1 MTALAHPAVV
11 EDAARRFPAV
21 MNAGR
26 RRVRYQLIALIACL
40 AYGAVSVRA
49 FDITF
54 QRLFGGFDRL
64 WVVLRSMLVWKDFW
78 SWDFTGILLG
88 LVQSIA
94 MAFLGTLI
102 AATLALPLAFLA
114 ARTVVANPILRNLVR
129 RLFDFLRGVDRL
141 IWALVYVRAFGL
153 GPLAG
158 TLAILT
164 ADTGELGKLFSEAL
178 ENVDGKQV
186 EGVRST
192 GASRLQIFRFGFLPQ
207 IFPVILS
214 QALYYMESNTRS
226 ATIMGVV
233 GAGGIGLQLSERM
246 RVQYWDQAAFIVLL
260 ILVTVAL
267 IDWASGLLRRR
278 LIGGRGE

>member
-1 MTALAHPAVV
+1 
-11 EDAARRFPAV
+11 
-21 MNAGR
+21 
-26 RRVRYQLIALIACL
+26 
-40 AYGAVSVRA
+40 
-49 FDITF
+49 
-54 QRLFGGFDRL
+54 
-64 WVVLRSMLVWKDFW
+64 MLVWKDFW
-78 SWDFTGILLG
+78 SWDFAGILTG
-88 LVQSIA
+88 LAQSIA

-102 AATLALPLAFLA
+102 DATLALPLAFLA
-114 ARTVVANPILRNLVR
+114 ARTVVANPIFRNLVR

-192 GASRLQIFRFGFLPQ
+192 GASRLQIFHFGFLPQ

-214 QALYYMESNTRS
+214 QALYYVESNTRS
-226 ATIMGVV
+226 ATIVGVV

-260 ILVTVAL
+260 ILVTVAI

-278 LIGGRGE
+278 LIGGRGA